1 MQLVVNV
8 VQLAA
13 LYCLICCGYVLIYRT
28 SRVLNLAHGE
38 FMAMGG
44 YFLFTVTVYLIADPI
59 SSFIIA
65 CFLSLVLGFGV
76 YFFLM
81 RFMAGESVFAAV
93 LVTVALGILLRG
105 LMTLIWTSQSWH
117 PLQNMKVENA
127 SHQLFE
133 GAVISTFGIVMV
145 ASTVVLYLT
154 LFLSFK
160 FTRWGLRMRAVGEH
174 PLLARL
180 NPFGKR
186 KAKPAESSQPAQA
199 EPEPQAKIKRKQG
212 MFSRWFKRKPKTLP
226 RATPKVLERRSATTA
241 KGEVSPPPFEY
252 KELELSL
259 GETTKAHI
267 IATFGKPEH
276 TFFSEGAEEILIYR
290 RLRRIDSLYIFL
302 DSQGLVKDYIITKRQ

>member
-1 MQLVVNV
+1 MTSSKMTPHGCPSGMRTTPSPFSAPLNPVCAFLVV
-8 VQLAA
+8 A
-13 LYCLICCGYVLIYRT
+13 LLVITGCAGKKK
-28 SRVLNLAHGE
+28 
-38 FMAMGG
+38 
-44 YFLFTVTVYLIADPI
+44 TVSAP
-59 SSFIIA
+59 A
-65 CFLSLVLGFGV
+65 QEPA
-76 YFFLM
+76 
-81 RFMAGESVFAAV
+81 RQAAV
-93 LVTVALGILLRG
+93 K
-105 LMTLIWTSQSWH
+105 TSPPSSANIEAEAK
-117 PLQNMKVENA
+117 P
-127 SHQLFE
+127 S
-133 GAVISTFGIVMV
+133 
-145 ASTVVLYLT
+145 
-154 LFLSFK
+154 
-160 FTRWGLRMRAVGEH
+160 
-174 PLLARL
+174 LLARL